1 MLSPV
6 RFWKSNKVVSFFSRG
21 FLSLSF
27 IFEFLIQP
35 PSFLLT
41 WQKFQVGCITTAV
54 VKLVQNQAHLF
65 RSFPRFFK
73 IPRCPPRVSHFIFYS
88 NDSNGCHAPCMTF
101 PRIFKLLLKCYLVVV
116 LLYTAFFPYDKHY
129 LVYKKMQTINIFSFF
144 KAERGGGGEGV
155 AIMMPAVCFRKIV
168 PTKYLILSLWY
179 ED

>member
-41 WQKFQVGCITTAV
+41 WQKFQVGCIMTAV

-65 RSFPRFFK
+65 RSSPRFFK
-73 IPRCPPRVSHFIFYS
+73 IPRWPPRVSHCLFYS
-88 NDSNGCHAPCMTF
+88 KDSNGCHAPCMTF
-101 PRIFKLLLKCYLVVV
+101 PRIFKLLLKFSPNCLFTF
-116 LLYTAFFPYDKHY
+116 YTFSGSLDGSCPNSSTAVTSFHSKVHY
-129 LVYKKMQTINIFSFF
+129 FSTLMKEITIYWEAEEQYRLKFSH
-144 KAERGGGGEGV
+144 
-155 AIMMPAVCFRKIV
+155 
-168 PTKYLILSLWY
+168 
-179 ED
+179 

>member
-41 WQKFQVGCITTAV
+41 WQKFQVSCITTAV

-73 IPRCPPRVSHFIFYS
+73 IPRWPPRVSHCLFYS
-88 NDSNGCHAPCMTF
+88 KDSNGCHAPCMTF
-101 PRIFKLLLKCYLVVV
+101 PRIFKLLLKCSGSG
-116 LLYTAFFPYDKHY
+116 TALRSFLMTTNTILCTKKCKPLISFPFLKR
-129 LVYKKMQTINIFSFF
+129 
-144 KAERGGGGEGV
+144 RGGGRGSYHD
-155 AIMMPAVCFRKIV
+155 ACCMFPKNC
-168 PTKYLILSLWY
+168 TY
-179 ED
+179 